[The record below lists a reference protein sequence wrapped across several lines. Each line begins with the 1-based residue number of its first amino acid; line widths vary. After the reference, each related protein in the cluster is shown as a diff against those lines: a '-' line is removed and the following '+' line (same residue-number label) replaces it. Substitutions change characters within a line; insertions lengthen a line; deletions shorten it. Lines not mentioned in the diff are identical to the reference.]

1 MRKMK
6 RIVSLLC
13 VIMLIFSLTACG
25 GNEDPNNNGDA
36 GSEDV
41 TYELKFGHIYAP
53 GHPYSNAADKIA
65 ELVTERSE
73 GKVNVVIYGAGQLG
87 SEKDL
92 ADGIVAGTVDVAYVG
107 PGELGK
113 RFAPISVFDAPFI
126 FDGPE
131 HGNKVVNGEIGQR
144 LYQQMSDEI
153 GITALGSMY
162 YGTRYVTTK
171 DFPVSSPADLEGK
184 KLRAPDMPLP
194 TAVVRGMGAQ
204 PTPMAFA
211 EVYLALQQG
220 VVDGQENP
228 IPTIYTN
235 KFYEVQD
242 YISLTGHTVAFTP
255 VIMSNEKFDSIPEEY
270 QQIIKDAVQEVIPM
284 EIEETLTFEIEKL
297 EEMKNNGMNVIEPDK
312 AAFIEAAKEIVAE
325 FEEQWGAG
333 LYEEIRNAN

>member
-1 MRKMK
+1 MLKK
-6 RIVSLLC
+6 LLSITLILVLSL
-13 VIMLIFSLTACG
+13 SLAACG
-25 GNEDPNNNGDA
+25 GGGADTDNGADNQEDTA
-36 GSEDV
+36 Q
-41 TYELKFGHIYAP
+41 TYELKLGHIYAP
-53 GHPYSNAADKIA
+53 DHPYSIAAEQIA
-65 ELVTERSE
+65 DLVAEKTD
-73 GKVNVVIYGAGQLG
+73 GNVTITLFGAGQLG

-92 ADGIVAGTVDVAYVG
+92 ADGIVAGTVDLAYVG

-113 RFAPISVFDAPFI
+113 RYAPISVFDAPFI

-131 HGNKVVNGEIGQR
+131 HGNKVVNGEIGER
-144 LYQQMSDEI
+144 IYQEMSDNI

-171 DFPVSSPADLEGK
+171 DFPVNSPADLEGK

-255 VIMSNEKFDSIPEEY
+255 IVIATDNYESLPEEY
-270 QQIIKDAVQEVIPM
+270 QQALKEAVQEVIPS
-284 EIEETLTFEIEKL
+284 EIEATLTFETEKL
-297 EEMKNNGMNVIEPDK
+297 EEMKNNGMNVVEPDK

-325 FEEQWGAG
+325 FEDQWGEG
-333 LYEEIRNAN
+333 LYEEIRNAK